1 MQSAYIRNFVA
12 LQSYVKA
19 LINPSIHTLS
29 SVMNKINIDTYH
41 YKQINSNEVKKFE
54 ILNIQNENKI
64 INFDV
69 IFLPAGK
76 TIFEKIDR
84 QSVVKPLFNN
94 IKITYYNNEL
104 EVPFKLNKNDNHI
117 FQSKSLYSL
126 RSESDNI
133 IYKFSLLSL
142 ENYNKYYNVRYG
154 CGVVPPKTFENGR
167 NFSIVSKQINYEDD
181 DGYYC

>member
-1 MQSAYIRNFVA
+1 MKHAYIRNFVA

-29 SVMNKINIDTYH
+29 SVLNKINIDTYH
-41 YKQINSNEVKKFE
+41 YKQNDFSDIKKFE

-69 IFLPAGK
+69 IFLPASK

-84 QSVVKPLFNN
+84 QAVVKPLFND

-104 EVPFKLNKNDNHI
+104 EVPFKLNKGDNHI

-126 RSESDNI
+126 KSESDNI

-142 ENYNKYYNVRYG
+142 ENYNKYHNVSYG
-154 CGVVPPKTFENGR
+154 YGVVPPKTFGNGR
-167 NFSIVSKQINYEDD
+167 NYCTYKTIKPID
-181 DGYYC
+181 DGYYF